1 MFVIS
6 PAEGLGAGDD
16 VVVIYSARTE
26 TNCVT
31 LKNGNSK
38 TARCAFW
45 GALRQTKP
53 VLEGIVL
60 INHIQSV

>member
-1 MFVIS
+1 MLVIS

-31 LKNGNSK
+31 LKRE
-38 TARCAFW
+38 TARRRDVRF
-45 GALRQTKP
+45 GEL
-53 VLEGIVL
+53 
-60 INHIQSV
+60 

>member
-1 MFVIS
+1 MYIFALLFSRAKRNHHDQMFVIS

-31 LKNGNSK
+31 LKRE
-38 TARCAFW
+38 TARRRDVRF
-45 GALRQTKP
+45 GEL
-53 VLEGIVL
+53 
-60 INHIQSV
+60 